1 MRSHDV
7 MRALGAVA
15 VASALA
21 AAPDVSAQEFHLQVG
36 LPIAGNSQPAKDSLL
51 VVRPGGCPNPGS
63 AQITATAEGI
73 VNGVRRSMPLTLT
86 PLPTPGVHALPKK
99 WAETSGYWVVNLVGT
114 CAGRTA
120 GALVPIDN
128 KATFRRET
136 IKQLAHAP
144 TREEIDASLK
154 VLTTGGRR

>member
-1 MRSHDV
+1 MRSDV
-7 MRALGAVA
+7 MRRLGAVA
-15 VASALA
+15 VAVALA
-21 AAPDVSAQEFHLQVG
+21 AVPDVSAQEFNLQVG

-73 VNGVRRSMPLTLT
+73 VNGTRRSIPLTLT
-86 PLPTPGVHALPKK
+86 PLSTPGVHALPKK
-99 WAETSGYWVVNLVGT
+99 WTETSGFWVVNLVGT

-120 GALVPIDN
+120 GALVPID
-128 KATFRRET
+128 KRATFRRET
-136 IKQLAHAP
+136 ITQLPHAA

-154 VLTTGGRR
+154 TLTTGGQR